1 MRRLFQRK
9 FLVTGSVFLLLLSVT
24 NSAAQSKDKRSKRIE
39 EAVNV
44 TKIAAGIIDELTG
57 SQDKPIPKDLFY
69 KAEAVGVFSTTQNGL
84 FLSGLIGGKGMVC
97 RRTASEWGAPVFFEI
112 GGGSAGPQ
120 IGSKESGIIL
130 FFMNDRAVDWLL
142 EKSLVLQG
150 EKKAVPGP
158 AGAMTNTS
166 TANIYSYSFDKSK
179 FAGLEYKKLAIFP
192 DNNLNEA
199 VYAVKAHDIL
209 KSSDHDTPLNI
220 PNDFNKLL
228 EALTRAFSKE

>member
-1 MRRLFQRK
+1 MGRLFQRK
-9 FLVTGSVFLLLLSVT
+9 SLVTGSIFLLLLSVT

-39 EAVNV
+39 EAVNM
-44 TKIAAGIIDELTG
+44 TKIAAGIIDKVAG
-57 SQDKPIPKDLFY
+57 SQDKPIPKDIFY
-69 KAEAVGVFSTTQNGL
+69 NAEAVGVFSTTQEGL
-84 FLSGLIGGKGMVC
+84 VISGLIAGKGVVC
-97 RRTASEWGAPVFFEI
+97 RRTADGWGAPVFLEI

-120 IGSKESGIIL
+120 IGLKESGIIL

-150 EKKAVPGP
+150 EKKAIPGP

-166 TANIYSYSFDKSK
+166 TANIYSYSFGKGK

-209 KSSDHDTPLNI
+209 KSSDHGAPPNI

-228 EALTRAFSKE
+228 EALTRAFSRE